1 MEQTSNNPNPTA
13 TPASSTEPPDLDYD
27 FPTIYDAW
35 RPRIFLCKETDE
47 LYHKNKDVVNTITNR
62 VDRAGFLSVGC
73 YRISDNQSPH
83 NSRPT
88 VLISVKREH
97 RRDWRPVVEEVKR
110 ILAELEISTVHVMIY
125 RDPE

>member
-1 MEQTSNNPNPTA
+1 MEQPSTNPNPTS
-13 TPASSTEPPDLDYD
+13 TPASSTEPPGQDYD

-35 RPRIFLCKETDE
+35 RPHIFLCKETDE
-47 LYHKNKDVVNTITNR
+47 LYHKNKDVVNTITKR
-62 VDRAGFLSVGC
+62 VDRAGFLAVGC
-73 YRISDNQSPH
+73 YRISDKQSPD

-110 ILAELEISTVHVMIY
+110 ILAELEIFTAHVMIY
-125 RDPE
+125 RDPK